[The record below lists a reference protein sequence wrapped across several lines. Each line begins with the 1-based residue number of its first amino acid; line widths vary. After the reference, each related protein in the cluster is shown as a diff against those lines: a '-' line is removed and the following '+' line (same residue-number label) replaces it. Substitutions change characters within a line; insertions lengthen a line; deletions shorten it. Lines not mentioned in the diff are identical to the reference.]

1 MKEYV
6 KDDNLRMNRIKDI
19 IDLIMLMQSRTIGV
33 SLNEIQEDFNVS
45 RRTAQRMKD
54 IVMTLYPQVSEI
66 KTNSRIK
73 RWGFKGK
80 PVNLFNFNSD
90 DIADLVSV
98 KDLCKINNLSDK
110 VKIIDK
116 IIDCIKSSNNP
127 NLTTLENDVEA
138 LMECEGYAIKQGANF
153 QIDDNILS
161 TIRVAIKSMKKLEF
175 SYQAKDYYNISEK
188 NLAGF
193 RIQKGLKPKKTVVAE
208 PLGILYG
215 ERHYLVAK
223 NDGKIKQ
230 YLLHRISDISV
241 LEEYFTPDTKFDF
254 KEWAKVSFG
263 TFHDKPVKVKLKFK
277 KEIADDVMKYNFHPT
292 QQIKQQK
299 NGAVIVTFT
308 SSGTKSILWNIF
320 KWGTNIEI
328 VEPKT
333 LKQEYCNYL
342 QEIIL
347 SNTNKK

>member
-90 DIADLVSV
+90 DIADLENI
-98 KDLCKINNLSDK
+98 KELCKINNLSDK
-110 VKIIDK
+110 LPVLNKVIES
-116 IIDCIKSSNNP
+116 IKSANNP

-138 LMECEGYAIKQGANF
+138 LMECEGYAIRQGANF
-153 QIDDNILS
+153 SVDEQILS
-161 TIRVAIKSMKKLEF
+161 AIRNAIKSVKKLEF
-175 SYQAKDYYNISEK
+175 SYQAKDYYDINEK
-188 NLAGF
+188 NLARY
-193 RIQKGLKPKKTVVAE
+193 RIQKGLKPKKTIVVE

-230 YLLHRISDISV
+230 YLLHRISNIKILD
-241 LEEYFTPDTKFDF
+241 EYFTPDSNFDF
-254 KEWAKVSFG
+254 REWANASFG
-263 TFHDKPVKVKLKFK
+263 IFHDKPVKVKLKFK

-328 VEPKT
+328 VEPKN
-333 LKQEYCNYL
+333 LIEDYKRILN
-342 QEIIL
+342 EIIR
-347 SNTNKK
+347 NY